1 MIGQLL
7 YYVILFPLSLLPI
20 RILYLFSNFLYLL
33 LYYVFGYRKNVV
45 IQNIEHSF
53 PELDTQ
59 AKNHIVK
66 EYYKHFSDIIVEGI
80 KSLSISKSAL
90 TRRYKLRNPEL
101 IEAYFM
107 NKQSIILCSGHIN
120 NWEWWITYQNTALP
134 HQALGI
140 GMPLTQQSLGA
151 KINQR
156 RERLGMIVTDS
167 KDYKKEIEKL
177 NDTPYALLILGDQSP
192 GSVRKSYWTPFLQQL
207 TAFTFGTEIIANT
220 YNLPVIYY
228 TVHKVKRG
236 YYELEFKVLSD
247 TPHSSEYGEITEKYV
262 HFLEKDILN
271 APSQW
276 IWSHKRWKKSIP
288 NDLNTIKNE
297 HKKQFNARFRNL

>member
-7 YYVILFPLSLLPI
+7 YYVILYPLSVLPL
-20 RILYLFSNFLYLL
+20 RILYLFSYCLYFL
-33 LYYVFGYRKNVV
+33 LYYVIGYRKNVV
-45 IQNIEHSF
+45 IQNIEQSF
-53 PELDTQ
+53 PELDPK
-59 AKNHIVK
+59 AKNHIAK
-66 EYYKHFSDIIVEGI
+66 DYYKHFSDIIVEGI

-90 TRRYKLRNPEL
+90 SRRYKLRNPEL
-101 IEAYFM
+101 IEAYFKD
-107 NKQSIILCSGHIN
+107 KQSIILCSGHIN
-120 NWEWWITYQNTALP
+120 NWEWWITYQNAALS
-134 HQALGI
+134 HQAIGI

-192 GSVRKSYWTPFLQQL
+192 GSVRKSYWTPFLQQH

-236 YYELEFKVLSD
+236 FYELEFKVLSD

-276 IWSHKRWKKSIP
+276 IWSHKRWKKSVP

-297 HKKQFNARFRNL
+297 HKKQFNDRFRNL